1 MRISIW
7 CVVLSLLIGGV
18 SARAESGIASFY
30 GGKHHGGPTA
40 SGERYNQNSMTC
52 AHRTARFGTRLTV
65 TYRGRSIEC
74 RVNDRGPFIRGR
86 IVDVSTSAAR
96 ALGMIDAGLV
106 RVVIEV
112 VDDTKE
118 AVKENVTR
126 GVAEVVR
133 EVKDEIVKEARN
145 DEPPEFFAPL

>member
-1 MRISIW
+1 MRISVC
-7 CVVLSLLIGGV
+7 CVALSLLVGSFG
-18 SARAESGIASFY
+18 ARAESGIASFY

-40 SGERYNQNSMTC
+40 SGERYNQNAMTC

-86 IVDVSTSAAR
+86 IIDVSTSAAR

-106 RVVIEV
+106 KVVV
-112 VDDTKE
+112 E
-118 AVKENVTR
+118 AVDETREAIKENLTR

-133 EVKDEIVKEARN
+133 EVKDEVVREAK
-145 DEPPEFFAPL
+145 DEHLEIFVGL